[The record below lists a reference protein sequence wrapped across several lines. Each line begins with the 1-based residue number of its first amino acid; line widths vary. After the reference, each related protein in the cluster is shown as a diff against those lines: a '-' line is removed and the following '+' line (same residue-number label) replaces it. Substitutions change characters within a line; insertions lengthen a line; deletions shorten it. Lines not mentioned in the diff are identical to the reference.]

1 MVKKS
6 VQFWDLFDCKFIK
19 FIENN
24 DVFSVNDNFTSKLM
38 RIKIHP
44 VPMERSEAEQNK
56 QREMEETQNMV
67 FIIWRIW
74 CGE

>member
-6 VQFWDLFDCKFIK
+6 VQFWDFFLILNFK

-44 VPMERSEAEQNK
+44 VPMERSEAEQNQK
-56 QREMEETQNMV
+56 REMEETQNMV
-67 FIIWRIW
+67 FII
-74 CGE
+74 